1 MTTPVIAYNDF
12 LSRVPDANNLVFLGM
27 TELAAKGMNHPGNF
41 VSYNWKV
48 LYAKIDYKVVG
59 VIAFEFQELSNSYW
73 ICMSYVL
80 PDYRRL
86 GVHSAL
92 WKGLIDHCKQEKVER
107 VYTSISIK
115 NSSMLDVAKSQ
126 GRVPTSV
133 NYVYELEKS

>member
-1 MTTPVIAYNDF
+1 
-12 LSRVPDANNLVFLGM
+12 M
-27 TELAAKGMNHPGNF
+27 TELAAKGMNAPGNY

-48 LYAKIDYKVVG
+48 LYANINNKVVG
-59 VIAFEFQELSNSYW
+59 VTTYEFQEISNSYW
-73 ICMSYVL
+73 ICLSYVL
-80 PDYRRL
+80 PEYRRI

-92 WKGLIDHCKQEKVER
+92 WKALLERCKQEKVER

-133 NYVYELEKS
+133 NYVYELEKP